1 MRRAAIP
8 PSDALM
14 NLRSPRQ
21 LALTRSAERLQT
33 VDYAQWT
40 AGTEGAIRAAI
51 RDLAVGDA
59 ESEARVADVVF
70 LRFQGHLVAIA
81 RGLLR
86 NFSSSIQS
94 RLPSASELAQEA
106 FSDSPIRTRLIAN
119 LLNLRQKHGDG
130 FTIRTLVKYVSQS
143 AGYGFKDV
151 LRSEARRILQGEGE
165 LEYLAQL
172 QATLESEARE
182 ADENERRWELIEK
195 HLLSRYQA
203 DELEVVLLKF
213 QHGQSVREISETMRN
228 EMPTSRF
235 AGEDRK
241 IRTFVEEVVKDLQ
254 AQFVARDHD
263 L

>member
-1 MRRAAIP
+1 M
-8 PSDALM
+8 
-14 NLRSPRQ
+14 
-21 LALTRSAERLQT
+21 
-33 VDYAQWT
+33 DYARWT

-51 RDLAVGDA
+51 RDLVVGDA

-86 NFSSSIQS
+86 KFSSSIQS
-94 RLPSASELAQEA
+94 RLPSASELAQEV
-106 FSDSPIRTRLIAN
+106 FSDSPIRTRLITN
-119 LLNLRQKHGDG
+119 LSNLRREHGDG
-130 FTIRTLVKYVSQS
+130 FTIRTLVQYITRS
-143 AGYGFKDV
+143 ADYGFKDA
-151 LRSEARRILQGEGE
+151 LRAEARRILKGEE
-165 LEYLAQL
+165 EREYLIQL
-172 QATLESEARE
+172 QATLEFEARE
-182 ADENERRWELIEK
+182 TEENAHRWELIEK
-195 HLLSRYQA
+195 YFLSRYQA

-235 AGEDRK
+235 AGQDRK